1 LSTRQPI
8 LTLDVSQGLDM
19 ALEAALIGT
28 DFALDRCGSEVAILH
43 KLRGGEPYMIVL
55 ENRRPVARPE
65 AIHDILDLA
74 MEKGVPL
81 LFVSGTPLPEETRRL
96 LGFFLK
102 VVEPP
107 IYPYRL
113 LREIKSFEWREETV
127 YVMKMA
133 GKKAKAFT
141 VIYVPA
147 ADADP
152 GTEALLRQTW
162 EAKGNRFLCVERIES
177 AAEQAASQEKAL
189 VLFEVGADPRAAV
202 DGLRRIDA
210 GIRQGGVVAL
220 VDPAASTPS
229 LLQSLLHNGA
239 LTVLPRPLGDDDLGE
254 LYDNLR
260 FVRERSR

>member
-1 LSTRQPI
+1 
-8 LTLDVSQGLDM
+8 M
-19 ALEAALIGT
+19 ALEAALVGT
-28 DFALDRCGSEVAILH
+28 DFVLDRCGSEIAVLH
-43 KLRGGEPYMIVL
+43 KLRGGAPFMPFMIVL

-65 AIHDILDLA
+65 SIHEILDLL
-74 MEKGVPL
+74 MSKGIPM
-81 LFVSGTPLPEETRRL
+81 LFVSGTPLPEETRRV

-133 GKKAKAFT
+133 GKKAKSFT

-152 GTEALLRQTW
+152 AAESLMRRAWKAR
-162 EAKGNRFLCVERIES
+162 GNQFLCVERIEA
-177 AAEQAASQEKAL
+177 AAEQAAALERAL
-189 VLFEVGADPRAAV
+189 VLFEVGADRRLAIAAI
-202 DGLRRIDA
+202 RRIDS
-210 GIRQGGVVAL
+210 GIRQGGIVAL
-220 VDPAASTPS
+220 VDPAEATPE
-229 LLQSLLHNGA
+229 LLESLLHNGA
-239 LTVLPRPLGDDDLGE
+239 LTVLPRPVSDQDLGE

-260 FVRERSR
+260 FVHERSR